1 MPKDDIDYSN
11 TIIYK
16 IICNDETI
24 NDVYVGHTTNF
35 TKRKYHHKYAS
46 ANLDNKL
53 KIYNTIRQN
62 GGWDNWNMSEIAIY
76 NCKNKTEARIKEQQ
90 HYEELKASLNIYP
103 PFQEIKHF
111 FCENCN
117 YKCCKQSEYNKHILT
132 RKHKN
137 LQNPTSV
144 INTKT
149 YICDCGKAYK
159 HSPTLYAHKKNC
171 YNLVNKNIC
180 KEIEET
186 NKPIE
191 LLNNNLI
198 ITLIQQNTELQKQML
213 EVIKNGT
220 NTNNIINNTNNSHN
234 KTFNLQFF
242 LNETC
247 KDAMNIMDF
256 VDSIKIQLTDIESIG
271 QLGFVNGI
279 SKLIIK
285 NLKALDE
292 NMRPVHCS
300 DPKRDSLY
308 VKDANVWEKEDPEN
322 KKIKKAIKY
331 ISHKN
336 ICAIPEWKAKYPD
349 CIYSDSKKSDQ
360 YNHIII
366 EAMGG
371 PGDNDSE
378 KADKIVK
385 KIAKEVTIDKNN

>member
-1 MPKDDIDYSN
+1 MATEKSEKSDI
-11 TIIYK
+11 K
-16 IICNDETI
+16 F
-24 NDVYVGHTTNF
+24 H
-35 TKRKYHHKYAS
+35 
-46 ANLDNKL
+46 
-53 KIYNTIRQN
+53 
-62 GGWDNWNMSEIAIY
+62 
-76 NCKNKTEARIKEQQ
+76 
-90 HYEELKASLNIYP
+90 
-103 PFQEIKHF
+103 
-111 FCENCN
+111 CENCD
-117 YKCCKQSEYNKHILT
+117 YICYRKYDFGKHILT
-132 RKHKN
+132 SKHKK
-137 LQNPTSV
+137 LQNSTEKSEQSEKSEN
-144 INTKT
+144 IFTCLNCKKIFKDRT
-149 YICDCGKAYK
+149 G
-159 HSPTLYAHKKNC
+159 LWRHKKKCEKIEN
-171 YNLVNKNIC
+171 NEANNIC
-180 KEIEET
+180 ESFNITPEI
-186 NKPIE
+186 I
-191 LLNNNLI
+191 LNV
-198 ITLIQQNTELQKQML
+198 IQQNQEFKDMLIEQNKQNHELQKQNNELQKQIL
-213 EVIKNGT
+213 EVCKNG
-220 NTNNIINNTNNSHN
+220 IINNNTNINSHN
-234 KTFNLQFF
+234 KTFNLQLF

-256 VDSIKIQLTDIESIG
+256 VDSIKIQLSDIESIG

-371 PGDNDSE
+371 SGDNDAE

-385 KIAKEVTIDKNN
+385 KIAKEVTIDK